1 MDGKRCWDLSLIGA
15 GISLLYSAKMVRQKP
30 SKTMQWDCIVSSALM
45 SGVLLIQ
52 LACSGV
58 AFADARWVE
67 GTYRNP
73 AFGYSITIP
82 PGLRGLADDKAGP
95 ERGVRISLPSG
106 GVILVYGEPN
116 SLHWK
121 SPKEGLRSERAN
133 IACGYQPE
141 VKQINFVLNAAKAVQ
156 ICGDRVLRVILAFR
170 KSGGPVYWLRL
181 ETVRAHASED
191 EEILDSITESFKLIR
206 KE

>member
-1 MDGKRCWDLSLIGA
+1 ML
-15 GISLLYSAKMVRQKP
+15 RQKP
-30 SKTMQWDCIVSSALM
+30 FKATQRDCVVSRALM

-52 LACSGV
+52 LVWNGV
-58 AFADARWVE
+58 VFADGRWVE
-67 GTYRNP
+67 GTYRNL

-82 PGLRGLADDKAGP
+82 PGLRGMAGDEAGP
-95 ERGVRISLPSG
+95 EKGVRILLPSG

-121 SPKEGLRSERAN
+121 SPKEGLRSEQAN

-141 VKQINFVLNAAKAVQ
+141 VKQINLVLNAAKASQ

-170 KSGGPVYWLRL
+170 KSGGPLYWLRL
-181 ETVRAHASED
+181 ETVRVHASED
-191 EEILDSITESFKLIR
+191 EEVLGSITESFRLVR

>member
-1 MDGKRCWDLSLIGA
+1 
-15 GISLLYSAKMVRQKP
+15 MVGQKP
-30 SKTMQWDCIVSSALM
+30 FKTTEWDCMVSRALM
-45 SGVLLIQ
+45 TGVLLVQ
-52 LACSGV
+52 LACIGV
-58 AFADARWVE
+58 ALADARWVE

-82 PGLRGLADDKAGP
+82 PGLRGMAGDEAGP

-133 IACGYQPE
+133 AACGSDQPE

-156 ICGDRVLRVILAFR
+156 ICGERVLRLILAFR

-191 EEILDSITESFKLIR
+191 ETILDSITESFKLIR

>member
-1 MDGKRCWDLSLIGA
+1 MGGFLSVILR
-15 GISLLYSAKMVRQKP
+15 KMLRQKP
-30 SKTMQWDCIVSSALM
+30 FKTRQRDWVVSRGLM

-52 LACSGV
+52 LACNGV
-58 AFADARWVE
+58 TFADARWVE
-67 GTYRNP
+67 GSYHNL

-82 PGLRGLADDKAGP
+82 PGLRGMAGDEDGP
-95 ERGVRISLPSG
+95 ERGVRILLPSG
-106 GVILVYGEPN
+106 GVILVFGEPN

-121 SPKEGLRSERAN
+121 SPKEGLRSGRAN

-170 KSGGPVYWLRL
+170 KSGGPLYWLRL

-191 EEILDSITESFKLIR
+191 EEVLDSITESFRLIR